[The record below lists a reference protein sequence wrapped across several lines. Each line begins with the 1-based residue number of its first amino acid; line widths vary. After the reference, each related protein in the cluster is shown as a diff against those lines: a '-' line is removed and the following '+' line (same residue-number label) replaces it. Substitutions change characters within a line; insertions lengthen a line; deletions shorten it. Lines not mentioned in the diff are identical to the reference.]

1 MLTRFKSIDKSEKVI
16 KGRDTVVTPLR
27 IIGKLVNEESTVI
40 VSKIINKISISLL
53 EYLQYYYK
61 EDIPDIEQMKKLKDE
76 AINLFQTIKNYT
88 NEVWKAFTSKL
99 ALQIRDMNKIDQE
112 LENPLKTIDLINFY
126 LGEEHLS
133 IRPDEETMEIDE
145 CAEIV
150 STLLKGLEKF
160 EDSMP
165 VLELIERLLSYL
177 ANSGTQAR
185 LTESVRYFNTFFS
198 SMTKIAR
205 EISEPQMMSTFK
217 KCSQIIIKI
226 QIKNHESEGTEK
238 PDWLLNVINV
248 ACRREH
254 NP

>member
-1 MLTRFKSIDKSEKVI
+1 
-16 KGRDTVVTPLR
+16 
-27 IIGKLVNEESTVI
+27 
-40 VSKIINKISISLL
+40 
-53 EYLQYYYK
+53 
-61 EDIPDIEQMKKLKDE
+61 
-76 AINLFQTIKNYT
+76 
-88 NEVWKAFTSKL
+88 
-99 ALQIRDMNKIDQE
+99 
-112 LENPLKTIDLINFY
+112 

-205 EISEPQMMSTFK
+205 EISEP
-217 KCSQIIIKI
+217 
-226 QIKNHESEGTEK
+226 
-238 PDWLLNVINV
+238 
-248 ACRREH
+248 
-254 NP
+254 